1 MELTPSESRIYESI
15 IAATQVGNP
24 ATFEDLRAEH
34 YGTRAN
40 TLATVSRA
48 INSLE
53 EKGLVEVT
61 HSVHRAAE
69 IVTPTEKNTGDKGE
83 GANGA

>member
-1 MELTPSESRIYESI
+1 MELTPSESRVYESI

-40 TLATVSRA
+40 TLPTITRV
-48 INSLE
+48 INALE
-53 EKGLVEVT
+53 KKGLVEVR
-61 HSVHRAAE
+61 HSAQRAAE
-69 IVTPTEKNTGDKGE
+69 VVTPSEKDTGDKGE
-83 GANGA
+83 GASRG